1 MHLFASAFSSWLSV
15 MATFLHCP
23 KISVN
28 CKRTKRIFCSFTMR
42 MISSL
47 VNRGV
52 FAISAILLSP
62 TRSFVSL
69 TARPSKENV
78 PTDAWNA

>member
-52 FAISAILLSP
+52 FCHFCHSAFPPHEVL
-62 TRSFVSL
+62 
-69 TARPSKENV
+69 
-78 PTDAWNA
+78 